1 MINCIFCFQYMQV
14 LTKYQSSF
22 ILCVIF
28 GGVGHRIK
36 SVSTFAFFNSTIF
49 RPIDVHDQGA
59 HTMRRERRICYRRKI
74 NLPFVYTV
82 SGNHFT
88 ATRKATTGDLSDSGV
103 CLYTDVDLK
112 KGFILELSI
121 PEVFDSPRKCTVK
134 WCLRK
139 YFSNFKVGVS
149 FDETDRKD

>member
-1 MINCIFCFQYMQV
+1 MI
-14 LTKYQSSF
+14 
-22 ILCVIF
+22 
-28 GGVGHRIK
+28 
-36 SVSTFAFFNSTIF
+36 
-49 RPIDVHDQGA
+49 
-59 HTMRRERRICYRRKI
+59 RERRIHYRRKI
-74 NLPFVYTV
+74 NLPLVYTV

-88 ATRKATTGDLSDSGV
+88 ATRKATTCDLSDSGV

-121 PEVFDSPRKCTVK
+121 PEVFDSPLKCTVK

-149 FDETDRKD
+149 FDETDRNDRPTCLYGRREGD